1 MKQILT
7 IAGSD
12 SGGGAGIQADIKAIS
27 ANGGFAMSA
36 ITSVT
41 AQNTVAVTEAFDLPL
56 SLIEA
61 QLNAVFTDFEVASV
75 KTGMLSSSEIVNTV
89 TKKLQEYT
97 PNSIVVDPVM
107 ISKSKFSLLKEE
119 AINSLKQELIPI
131 ATLITPNIHEAE
143 LLAQQ
148 EIHSVEDAKK
158 AAKSIAELGCK
169 AVLVKGG
176 HLEDEKATDV
186 LYYKGDWSFFES
198 VWVETKN
205 THGTG
210 CTYSAAIATHLGQ
223 GKNLI
228 EAIQTAKIYITGA
241 IQHALDIGN
250 GHGPTNHF
258 YFMNSSK

>member
-41 AQNTVAVTEAFDLPL
+41 AQNTVAVTDAFDLPI

-61 QLNAVFTDFEVASV
+61 QLDAVFTDFDVASV
-75 KTGMLSSSEIVNTV
+75 KTGMLSSSAIVEAV
-89 TKKLQEYT
+89 TKKLREWT
-97 PNSIVVDPVM
+97 PPATVVDPVM
-107 ISKSKFSLLKEE
+107 ISKSKFPLLKTE
-119 AINSLKQELIPI
+119 AIDVLKTALIPL
-131 ATLITPNIHEAE
+131 ATVITPNVYEAE
-143 LLAQQ
+143 LLAEQD
-148 EIHSVEDAKK
+148 IRNMDDAKR
-158 AAKSIAELGCK
+158 AAKTIAELGCH

-176 HLEDEKATDV
+176 HLIGDNATDV
-186 LYYKGDWSFFES
+186 LYCDDAWTLFEAER
-198 VWVETKN
+198 VETEN

-210 CTYSAAIATHLGQ
+210 CTYSAAIATQLAH
-223 GKNLI
+223 GKDLVD
-228 EAIQTAKIYITGA
+228 AVRAAKVYITGA

-250 GHGPTNHF
+250 GQGPTNHF
-258 YFMNSSK
+258 FRM

>member
-41 AQNTVAVTEAFDLPL
+41 AQNTVAVTEAFDLPI

-61 QLNAVFTDFEVASV
+61 QLDAVFTDFDVAST
-75 KTGMLSSSEIVNTV
+75 KTGMLSSAAIVTAV
-89 TKKLQEYT
+89 AGKLKEYT
-97 PNSIVVDPVM
+97 PPIIVIDPVM
-107 ISKSKFSLLKEE
+107 ISKSQFPLLKEE
-119 AINSLKQELIPI
+119 AIDILKTALIPL
-131 ATLITPNIHEAE
+131 ATVITPNVYEAE
-143 LLAQQ
+143 LLAEQD
-148 EIHSVEDAKK
+148 IRNIDDAKN
-158 AAKSIAELGCK
+158 AAKTIAELGCH

-176 HLEDEKATDV
+176 HLIGDNATDV
-186 LYYKGDWSFFES
+186 LYCNGEWSFFEAERI
-198 VWVETKN
+198 ETEN

-210 CTYSAAIATHLGQ
+210 CTYSAAIATHLAH
-223 GKNLI
+223 GKDLVD
-228 EAIQTAKIYITGA
+228 AISAAKAYITGA
-241 IQHALDIGN
+241 IQHALDIGQ

-258 YFMNSSK
+258 FQM

>member
-41 AQNTVAVTEAFDLPL
+41 AQNTVAVTDAFDLPIP
-56 SLIEA
+56 LIEA
-61 QLNAVFTDFEVASV
+61 QLDAVFTDFEVASV
-75 KTGMLSSSEIVNTV
+75 KTGMLSSSMIVEAV
-89 TKKLQEYT
+89 AGKLREYT
-97 PNSIVVDPVM
+97 PPAIVVDPVM
-107 ISKSKFSLLKEE
+107 ISKSKFPLLKEE
-119 AINSLKQELIPI
+119 AIDSLKTALIPL
-131 ATLITPNIHEAE
+131 ATVITPNVYEAE

-148 EIHSVEDAKK
+148 DIENIDDAKS
-158 AAKSIAELGCK
+158 AAKAIAALGCH

-176 HLEDEKATDV
+176 HLIGNREATDV
-186 LYYKGDWSFFES
+186 LYCDGQWNFFEAER
-198 VWVETKN
+198 VETEN

-210 CTYSAAIATHLGQ
+210 CTYSAAIATHLAH
-223 GKNLI
+223 GKNLND
-228 EAIQTAKIYITGA
+228 AINTAKAYITGA
-241 IQHALDIGN
+241 IQHALDIGH

-258 YFMNSSK
+258 FGS